1 MARFFEQVQ
10 RYSPTM
16 RRASAVLVATLLLG
30 AGALA
35 GCASVVQQ
43 ARRDGGQPA
52 TNAAAISRAPLA
64 AFSFYVDPRS
74 PAFEQLVELRAS
86 GQAADATAMKRIAA
100 QPTATWFTEGSDVQ
114 APVREVTTR
123 AQRAHRASLLVAYDI
138 PGRDCGGYSSGG
150 APSPADY
157 RRWISSFAAGIG
169 ERVATVILE
178 PDAIAQAL
186 SGCAP
191 PGGAAQRYAL
201 LRYAIAVLETHKHVS
216 VYLDAGNPGWIQP
229 AERLAAPLLQSGL
242 ARADGFSLNVAN
254 FYATS
259 TTLAYG
265 KRISRAV
272 NGAHFVIDTGRNGNG
287 PEGPARDQLDWCNPP
302 GRALGTPPTTH
313 TASSLVD
320 AYLWVKQP
328 GASDGSCRAGE
339 PRAGEWWPQY
349 ALELARDSG

>member
-1 MARFFEQVQ
+1 
-10 RYSPTM
+10 M
-16 RRASAVLVATLLLG
+16 RRASAVLVATLTVM
-30 AGALA
+30 AGALS
-35 GCASVVQQ
+35 GCASAMQQ
-43 ARRDGGQPA
+43 APRVVRQGSTSAFSARHD
-52 TNAAAISRAPLA
+52 PLETA
-64 AFSFYVDPRS
+64 SFYVDPRS
-74 PAFEQLVELRAS
+74 PAAEQIAELRAS
-86 GQAADATAMKRIAA
+86 GQGADAVAVQRIAG
-100 QPTATWFTEGSDVQ
+100 QPTATWFTEGSDVA

-138 PGRDCGGYSSGG
+138 PGRDCGGFSSGG
-150 APSPADY
+150 APSPAGY
-157 RRWISSFAAGIG
+157 RRWIASFAAGIG

-201 LRYAIAVLETHKHVS
+201 LRYAIAVLKTHKHVS

-229 AERLAAPLLQSGL
+229 AERLATPLEQSGL

-265 KRISRAV
+265 ERLSRAV
-272 NGAHFVIDTGRNGNG
+272 KGAHFVIDTGRNGNG
-287 PEGPARDQLDWCNPP
+287 PEGSARDQLDWCNPP
-302 GRALGTPPTTH
+302 GRALGTPTTTH
-313 TASSLVD
+313 TASPLVD

-328 GASDGSCRAGE
+328 GASDGSCRPGE
-339 PRAGEWWPQY
+339 PRAGQWWPQY